1 MRIPDMFIRLLDF
14 VFPPSAELNT
24 VRTLRTHD
32 IPYLFHERNIHN
44 SITLSD
50 FRNPKTRALIHEA
63 KFHGNEHAFDLLCR
77 LFLMHLESSGNQY
90 DIIVP
95 IPLSPARKRARG
107 YNQVE
112 EILKHATHHRSLST
126 NSALL
131 VRTRN
136 TKPQTD
142 LPKQDR
148 LKNLT
153 DAFKVLDPSLV
164 TSKRLLL
171 VDDVLTTGATLDAAY
186 TALLPHRPTSITR
199 LALAH

>member
-14 VFPPSAELNT
+14 VFPPSAELNM

-32 IPYLFHERNIHN
+32 IPYLFNERKIQN

-63 KFHGNEHAFDLLCR
+63 KFHGNEHAFDLLGR

-112 EILKHATHHRSLST
+112 EALRCASRHTSIPLNST
-126 NSALL
+126 LI

-136 TKPQTD
+136 TRPQTD
-142 LPKQDR
+142 LSKTER
-148 LKNLT
+148 LKNLRG
-153 DAFKVLDPSLV
+153 AFTVSDPTLV
-164 TSKRLLL
+164 TGKRLLL
-171 VDDVLTTGATLDAAY
+171 VDDVLTTGATLDAAH
-186 TALLPHRPTSITR
+186 TVLLQHRPTSVTC